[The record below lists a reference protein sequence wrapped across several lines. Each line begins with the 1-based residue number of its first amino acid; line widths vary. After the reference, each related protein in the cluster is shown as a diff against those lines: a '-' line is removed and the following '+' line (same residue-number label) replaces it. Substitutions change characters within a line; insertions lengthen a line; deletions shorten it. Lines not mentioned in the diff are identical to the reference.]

1 MAKFC
6 TKCGRELSEGEVCNC
21 TQTVTTTS
29 NVSNTPVDVKE
40 NFMDCV
46 NVFKKIFT
54 KPFEAIKEFVC
65 ENKYV
70 AGIIMTVVAAL
81 STGIYKIATL
91 KNMYSANSSIDS
103 FTASDF
109 SDMLSNVLS
118 GGSIGSREPEYLKE
132 FMTTF
137 ATNLVEYALIIAI
150 GYFIVSKLLKGTA
163 SFKQMITAVG
173 ISLSIVFAANIINS
187 ILVFIDGELIAN
199 IRVYISSFATIL
211 STLILYGS
219 VKQVSGVDENKL
231 FVSIASMSVF
241 ATIVMDIIQKLF
253 K

>member
-6 TKCGRELSEGEVCNC
+6 TRCGRELNEGEVCNC
-21 TQTVTTTS
+21 TQSVTTTS
-29 NVSNTPVDVKE
+29 NNTSVDVKTS
-40 NFMDCV
+40 FMDCV

-54 KPFEAIKEFVC
+54 KPFDAIKEFVC

-91 KNMYSANSSIDS
+91 KNMYSANSSAS
-103 FTASDF
+103 FNASDF

-118 GGSIGSREPEYLKE
+118 GGSIGSAEPEYLKE

-137 ATNLVEYALIIAI
+137 ATNLVEYALIMGI

-163 SFKQMITAVG
+163 SFKQMIVAVG

-187 ILVFIDGELIAN
+187 ILVFIDGEFIAN
-199 IRVYISSFATIL
+199 LRVYITSFATII
-211 STLILYGS
+211 STLLLYGS
-219 VKQVSGVDENKL
+219 VKQVAGIDENKL
-231 FVSIASMSVF
+231 FVSVASMSVF
-241 ATIVMDIIQKLF
+241 ATIVMDLVQKLF